1 MKRPTGIFVLSKS
14 EQRMIVIVVLV
25 LVIGALV
32 HYERRANHFPVH
44 ATATATATPI
54 PSPTPPE
61 AEDE

>member
-1 MKRPTGIFVLSKS
+1 MKRPAGIFILSKR
-14 EQRMIVIVVLV
+14 EQRVIVIVVLV
-25 LVIGALV
+25 LVFGALV

-44 ATATATATPI
+44 ATATATPN

>member
-1 MKRPTGIFVLSKS
+1 MKRPAGIFILSKS
-14 EQRMIVIVVLV
+14 EQRVIVIVVLV

-44 ATATATATPI
+44 ATATATPN
-54 PSPTPPE
+54 PSPTPLE

>member
-14 EQRMIVIVVLV
+14 EQRVIVIVVLV
-25 LVIGALV
+25 LVIGALM

-44 ATATATATPI
+44 ATATPI
-54 PSPTPPE
+54 PPE

>member
-1 MKRPTGIFVLSKS
+1 MKRLAGIFVLSNS
-14 EQRMIVIVVLV
+14 EQRVIVIVVLV

-44 ATATATATPI
+44 ATATATPN

>member
-1 MKRPTGIFVLSKS
+1 MKRQTGIFVLSKS
-14 EQRMIVIVVLV
+14 EQRVIVVLV

-44 ATATATATPI
+44 ATATSTATPI
-54 PSPTPPE
+54 ISPTPSE

>member
-1 MKRPTGIFVLSKS
+1 MKRPAGIFILSKS
-14 EQRMIVIVVLV
+14 EQRVIVIVVLV

-44 ATATATATPI
+44 ATATTTPN

>member
-1 MKRPTGIFVLSKS
+1 MKRLTGIFVLSKS
-14 EQRMIVIVVLV
+14 EQRVIVIVVHA

-44 ATATATATPI
+44 ATATATPN

>member
-1 MKRPTGIFVLSKS
+1 MKRPAGIFILSKS
-14 EQRMIVIVVLV
+14 EQRVIVLVVLV

-44 ATATATATPI
+44 ATATATPN

>member
-1 MKRPTGIFVLSKS
+1 MKRPPRIFILSKS
-14 EQRMIVIVVLV
+14 EQRVIVLVVLV

-44 ATATATATPI
+44 ATATATPN

-61 AEDE
+61 TEDE

>member
-1 MKRPTGIFVLSKS
+1 MKRPPGIFVLSKS
-14 EQRMIVIVVLV
+14 EQRVIVLVVLV

-44 ATATATATPI
+44 ATATATLN

-61 AEDE
+61 TEDE

>member
-1 MKRPTGIFVLSKS
+1 MKRTPGIFILSKS
-14 EQRMIVIVVLV
+14 EQRVIVIVVLV

-44 ATATATATPI
+44 ATATATPN

>member
-1 MKRPTGIFVLSKS
+1 MRRLTGIFVLSKS
-14 EQRMIVIVVLV
+14 EQRVIVIVVIA
-25 LVIGALV
+25 LVIGGLL

-44 ATATATATPI
+44 ATATATPN

>member
-1 MKRPTGIFVLSKS
+1 MKRQTGIFVLSKS
-14 EQRMIVIVVLV
+14 EQRVIVVLV

-44 ATATATATPI
+44 ATATSTATPI
-54 PSPTPPE
+54 VSPTPSE

>member
-1 MKRPTGIFVLSKS
+1 MKRPAGIFILSKS
-14 EQRMIVIVVLV
+14 EQRVIVIVVLV

-44 ATATATATPI
+44 ATATATPN

-61 AEDE
+61 TEDE

>member
-1 MKRPTGIFVLSKS
+1 MKRLTRIFVLSKS
-14 EQRMIVIVVLV
+14 EQRVIVIVVLV

-44 ATATATATPI
+44 ATATATPN

>member
-1 MKRPTGIFVLSKS
+1 MKRPAGIFILSKS
-14 EQRMIVIVVLV
+14 EQRVIVIVVLV

-44 ATATATATPI
+44 ATATATPN

-61 AEDE
+61 AEDD

>member
-1 MKRPTGIFVLSKS
+1 MKRLIGIFLLSKS
-14 EQRMIVIVVLV
+14 EQRVIVIVVIA

-32 HYERRANHFPVH
+32 HYERRANHFLLH
-44 ATATATATPI
+44 ATATATPN

>member
-1 MKRPTGIFVLSKS
+1 MKRLIGIFVLSKS
-14 EQRMIVIVVLV
+14 EQRVIVIVVIA

-32 HYERRANHFPVH
+32 HYERRANHFPLH
-44 ATATATATPI
+44 ATATTTPN

>member
-1 MKRPTGIFVLSKS
+1 MKRPAGIFILSKS
-14 EQRMIVIVVLV
+14 EQRVIVIVVLV

-44 ATATATATPI
+44 ATATATPN